1 MILVYAHLEQLL
13 HLMIWNDF
21 VFFISKAL
29 KLNFAS
35 AKDT

>member
-1 MILVYAHLEQLL
+1 MVYAHLKQIL

-29 KLNFAS
+29 KLNFAK
-35 AKDT
+35 AEDT